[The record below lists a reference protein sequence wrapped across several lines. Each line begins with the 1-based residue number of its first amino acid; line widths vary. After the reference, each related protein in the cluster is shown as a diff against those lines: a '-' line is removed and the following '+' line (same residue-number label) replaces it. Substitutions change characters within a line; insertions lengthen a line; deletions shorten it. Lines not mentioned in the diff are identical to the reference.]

1 MNTKESQSLERML
14 QYAVLVSWTDL
25 MRGAQTGLIHI
36 EYGFAGGT
44 LDYLKFLSSISR
56 GHWLLALEYWTSPS
70 KSHSIGV
77 HFDNGYESETLKH
90 ILDSVMQHQN
100 EFSLPVDFGRQGL
113 LQVATPTQ
121 QESVVASAF
130 WSTRLSTASA
140 LTRTC
145 ASLNPVRGPPAT
157 SGSSRDE
164 SAFCSGDFDGREHA
178 NNKEF
183 FVITTAGPSG
193 CPPGHLLFRSR

>member
-36 EYGFAGGT
+36 EYGFAAGGT

-90 ILDSVMQHQN
+90 ILDSVMKHQT

-121 QESVVASAF
+121 QESVVASALVNE
-130 WSTRLSTASA
+130 TLHRLG
-140 LTRTC
+140 
-145 ASLNPVRGPPAT
+145 SLAELAPA
-157 SGSSRDE
+157 
-164 SAFCSGDFDGREHA
+164 
-178 NNKEF
+178 
-183 FVITTAGPSG
+183 
-193 CPPGHLLFRSR
+193 

>member
-1 MNTKESQSLERML
+1 MERML

-36 EYGFAGGT
+36 EYGFAASGT

-56 GHWLLALEYWTSPS
+56 GHWLLVVEYWTSPS

-77 HFDNGYESETLKH
+77 HFNNGYESETLKH
-90 ILDSVMQHQN
+90 ILDSVMQHQT

-121 QESVVASAF
+121 QESVVASALVNE
-130 WSTRLSTASA
+130 TLHRLG
-140 LTRTC
+140 
-145 ASLNPVRGPPAT
+145 SLAELAPA
-157 SGSSRDE
+157 
-164 SAFCSGDFDGREHA
+164 
-178 NNKEF
+178 
-183 FVITTAGPSG
+183 
-193 CPPGHLLFRSR
+193 

>member
-1 MNTKESQSLERML
+1 MHTNENHSLERIL
-14 QYAVLVSWTDL
+14 EYAVVVSWVDL

-36 EYGFAGGT
+36 EYGFAASGT

-56 GHWLLALEYWTSPS
+56 GHWLLVVEYWTSPS

-90 ILDSVMQHQN
+90 ILDSVMQHQT

-121 QESVVASAF
+121 QESVVASALVNE
-130 WSTRLSTASA
+130 TLHRLG
-140 LTRTC
+140 
-145 ASLNPVRGPPAT
+145 SLAELAPA
-157 SGSSRDE
+157 
-164 SAFCSGDFDGREHA
+164 
-178 NNKEF
+178 
-183 FVITTAGPSG
+183 
-193 CPPGHLLFRSR
+193 